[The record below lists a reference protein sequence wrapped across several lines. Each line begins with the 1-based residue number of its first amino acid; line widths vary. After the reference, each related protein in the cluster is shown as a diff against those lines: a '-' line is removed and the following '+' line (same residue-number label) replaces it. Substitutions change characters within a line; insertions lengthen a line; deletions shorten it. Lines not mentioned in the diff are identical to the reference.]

1 MFCRHCGAALQDR
14 ARFCPNCCAPID
26 YDYQTGGIGGGAYIP
41 KQAAPY
47 HPIGGTPIPTYKI
60 KQAKP
65 KKKHTIRNIFLVLLV
80 LMVIGSIDVNV
91 PKGNSI
97 CCGGTLSEG
106 AWDYNDSTFLYTEK
120 NGYEQEISMGN
131 GEHIRGYYLPAGE
144 YELELVEAPLQF
156 TIYQFVPPS
165 DERYYAWSNTGIRY
179 NLGETAP
186 DMKMFME
193 IVGNEQTYSIWAT
206 NGIWENGTLN
216 TYPKY
221 VLSMGGSDKITLDK
235 YNLVVVTKGKMRF
248 IPY

>member
-1 MFCRHCGAALQDR
+1 MAIPM
-14 ARFCPNCCAPID
+14 ARCF
-26 YDYQTGGIGGGAYIP
+26 
-41 KQAAPY
+41 
-47 HPIGGTPIPTYKI
+47 
-60 KQAKP
+60 
-65 KKKHTIRNIFLVLLV
+65 LLV

-97 CCGGTLSEG
+97 CCAGTLSEG

-120 NGYEQEISMGN
+120 NGYEQEIATGN

-179 NLGETAP
+179 NLGEAAP

-235 YNLVVVTKGKMRF
+235 YNLVVVTEGKMRF